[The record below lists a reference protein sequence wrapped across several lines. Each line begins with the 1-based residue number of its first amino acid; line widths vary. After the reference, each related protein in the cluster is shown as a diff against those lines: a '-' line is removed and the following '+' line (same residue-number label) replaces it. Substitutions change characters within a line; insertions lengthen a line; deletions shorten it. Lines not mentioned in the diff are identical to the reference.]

1 MPGSCFSDFTA
12 KKIMARVKLSEHNE
26 KLITLVEFVFVFE
39 YLCAYQRSWM
49 RQQLKD
55 ILLLLFVT

>member
-39 YLCAYQRSWM
+39 YLCAYQRS
-49 RQQLKD
+49 
-55 ILLLLFVT
+55 